1 MFKFYI
7 HTLNT
12 STKQDWVHEEDN
24 SHYKSPYHCWGECN
38 LQIIYINIIYI
49 HPIDFINTGDV
60 YISMEK
66 SIESFRHKQQV
77 YIGAS
82 RGKFPHLSA
91 VIQYEWIDTF

>member
-1 MFKFYI
+1 
-7 HTLNT
+7 
-12 STKQDWVHEEDN
+12 
-24 SHYKSPYHCWGECN
+24 
-38 LQIIYINIIYI
+38 
-49 HPIDFINTGDV
+49 
-60 YISMEK
+60 MEK